1 MENNN
6 LKEKFYRVAEKRVQN
21 IIEKIELLESCS
33 NRNAY
38 SYDQEDVEK
47 MFNAIELSLRK
58 CKMSF
63 NSGSTR
69 DSKFK
74 F

>member
-1 MENNN
+1 MENEN
-6 LKEKFYRVAEKRVQN
+6 LKVKFYRVAEKRVQN
-21 IIEKIELLESCS
+21 VIEKIELLEGCS

-38 SYDQEDVEK
+38 QYDQEDVEK
-47 MFNAIELSLRK
+47 MFDAIDQALQR
-58 CKMSF
+58 CKTSF
-63 NSGSTR
+63 ISGSSK